1 MKFSDIFESIA
12 SRKIG
17 LRLGAFGL
25 AIILWIFIVSSETYE
40 MVLTVPIEVR
50 NLSEQKA
57 LREEVPEVA
66 QVRFE
71 GTGRA
76 LFKTIIL
83 KRFYKDF
90 KLVLDLDRI
99 SDEYEF
105 ILNDYFRMYPRKI
118 VTPNEFEIRYIEIDS
133 PREIKISLDDYSVR
147 TISIVSKIVIKPAP
161 GFVIVGEMKLVPD
174 AIEIAGPN
182 DIVEDVTLINTIVDT
197 IAEVNTN
204 ISQYFG
210 FELPHQQIQ
219 LSHAEVMLSVNVQA
233 LSERIISEV
242 PISVINVPEGY
253 RVFVSPHTVSLT
265 IIGGIEFID
274 SITPEDIQLTID
286 FNSEWELNRQ
296 FYEPQIEVPI
306 GVIDWQDLS
315 PPNVELIVTQ
325 GNS

>member
-1 MKFSDIFESIA
+1 MKFSDILELIA

-17 LRLGAFGL
+17 LRLGALGL
-25 AIILWIFIVSSETYE
+25 AIILWVFIVSNETYE

-50 NLSEQKA
+50 NLSDQKA
-57 LREEVPEVA
+57 LREEVPKLA
-66 QVRFE
+66 QVRFD

-105 ILNDYFRMYPRKI
+105 VLNDYFRRYPRKI
-118 VTPNEFEIRYIEIDS
+118 VTPNEFEIRYIEVDS

-147 TISIVSKIVIKPAP
+147 TIPIVSKIVVNPSP
-161 GFVIVGEMKLVPD
+161 GFIIVGEVQLDPQ
-174 AIEIAGPN
+174 AIEIAGPS
-182 DIVEDVTLINTIVDT
+182 DIVDNVTYINTLVDT
-197 IAEVNTN
+197 IFEVKTN

-210 FELPHQQIQ
+210 FDLPHRQIQ
-219 LSHAEVMLSVNVQA
+219 LSDAEVMLSSSVQA

-242 PISVINVPEGY
+242 PVSVINVPEGY

-265 IIGGIEFID
+265 IIGGINFIEN
-274 SITPEDIQLTID
+274 ITPDDIHLTID
-286 FNSEWELNRQ
+286 FSNQWELNTQ
-296 FYEPQIEVPI
+296 FYEPQIDVPKD
-306 GVIDWQDLS
+306 VIEWQDLS

>member
-1 MKFSDIFESIA
+1 MKFSDILESIS

-25 AIILWIFIVSSETYE
+25 SIILWVFIVSNETYE

-57 LREEVPEVA
+57 LREEVPERA

-76 LFKTIIL
+76 LFKTIL
-83 KRFYKDF
+83 LNRFYKEF

-105 ILNDYFRMYPRKI
+105 VLNDYFRMYPRKI
-118 VTPNEFEIRYIEIDS
+118 VIPNEFEIRYIEVDS

-147 TISIVSKIVIKPAP
+147 TIPIVSKIVIMPVP
-161 GFVIVGEMKLVPD
+161 GYITVGDPILEPTEVQ
-174 AIEIAGPN
+174 IAGPS
-182 DIVEDVTLINTIVDT
+182 DIVENVALINTLVDT
-197 IAEVNTN
+197 IIDVNTD
-204 ISQYFG
+204 IYQYFG

-219 LSHAEVMLSVNVQA
+219 LSHTKVMLSIDIQA
-233 LSERIISEV
+233 LSEKIISEV
-242 PISVINVPEGY
+242 PVSVFNVPAGY

-265 IIGGIEFID
+265 IIGGIDFIEN
-274 SITPEDIQLTID
+274 ITPDDIQMTID
-286 FNSEWELNRQ
+286 FNHQWNLNKQ
-296 FYEPQIEVPI
+296 FYEPQVIVPN
-306 GVIDWQDLS
+306 GVIDWQDIS
-315 PPNVELIVTQ
+315 PPNIELIVTQ
-325 GNS
+325 SNN

>member
-1 MKFSDIFESIA
+1 MKFSDILELIA
-12 SRKIG
+12 RRKIG
-17 LRLGAFGL
+17 LRLGAFVL
-25 AIILWIFIVSSETYE
+25 AIILWVFIVSSETYE

-57 LREEVPEVA
+57 LREEFPERA

-76 LFKTIIL
+76 LFKTILL
-83 KRFYKDF
+83 KGFYKNF

-118 VTPNEFEIRYIEIDS
+118 VVPNEFEIRYIEVDS
-133 PREIKISLDDYSVR
+133 PRDIKISLDDYSVR
-147 TISIVSKIVIKPAP
+147 TIPIVNKIVIEPAP
-161 GFVIVGEMKLVPD
+161 GFIIVGDVKLEPIE
-174 AIEIAGPN
+174 IEIAGPN
-182 DIVEDVTLINTIVDT
+182 DIVETITSINTLVDT
-197 IAEVNTN
+197 IIEVNTS

-210 FELPHQQIQ
+210 FDLPHQQIQ
-219 LSHAEVMLSVNVQA
+219 LSQTNVGLSVDVQA
-233 LSERIISEV
+233 LSEKIISEV
-242 PISVINVPEGY
+242 PVSVINVPSGY

-265 IIGGIEFID
+265 IIGGIDYIEN
-274 SITPEDIQLTID
+274 ITPDEIQLTID
-286 FNSEWELNRQ
+286 FNSQWNLKKQ
-296 FYEPQIEVPI
+296 FYEPQVNVPN

-325 GNS
+325 GNN

>member
-25 AIILWIFIVSSETYE
+25 AIILWVFIVSSETYE

-50 NLSEQKA
+50 NLSAQKA
-57 LREEVPEVA
+57 LREEVPKRA

-76 LFKTIIL
+76 LFKTILL
-83 KRFYKDF
+83 KGFYKNF

-118 VTPNEFEIRYIEIDS
+118 VVPNEFEIRYIEVES

-147 TISIVSKIVIKPAP
+147 SIPIVSRIVIEPAP
-161 GFVIVGEMKLVPD
+161 GFIIVGDVELEPVE
-174 AIEIAGPN
+174 IEIAGPN
-182 DIVEDVTLINTIVDT
+182 DIVENITSINTIVDT
-197 IAEVNTN
+197 IIDVNTN

-210 FELPHQQIQ
+210 FDLPLQQIQ
-219 LSHAEVMLSVNVQA
+219 LSQTDVRLSIDVQA
-233 LSERIISEV
+233 LSEKIISEV
-242 PISVINVPEGY
+242 PVSVINVPAGY

-265 IIGGIEFID
+265 IIGGMDYIEN
-274 SITPEDIQLTID
+274 ITPDEIHLTID
-286 FNSEWELNRQ
+286 FNSQWNLNRQ
-296 FYEPQIEVPI
+296 FYEPQVKVPY
-306 GVIDWQDLS
+306 GVINWQDLS

-325 GNS
+325 GNN

>member
-1 MKFSDIFESIA
+1 MKFSDIIESVT

-25 AIILWIFIVSSETYE
+25 AIILWFFIVSSEMYV

-57 LREEVPEVA
+57 LREEVPELA

-76 LFKTIIL
+76 LFKTIL
-83 KRFYKDF
+83 LNRFYKDF

-105 ILNDYFRMYPRKI
+105 VLNDYFRLYPQKI
-118 VTPNEFEIRYIEIDS
+118 VIPNEFEIRYIEVDS

-147 TISIVSKIVIKPAP
+147 TIPTVSKIVIEPAS
-161 GFVIVGEMKLVPD
+161 GFIIVGDVKQEPIE
-174 AIEIAGPN
+174 IEIAGPN
-182 DIVEDVTLINTIVDT
+182 DIVENITSISTLVDT
-197 IAEVNTN
+197 IIDVNTN
-204 ISQYFG
+204 MSQYFVLD
-210 FELPHQQIQ
+210 LPHQQIQ
-219 LSHAEVMLSVNVQA
+219 LSQTDVRLSVDVQA
-233 LSERIISEV
+233 LSEKIISEV
-242 PISVINVPEGY
+242 PVSVINVPAGY

-265 IIGGIEFID
+265 IIGGIHFIEN
-274 SITPEDIQLTID
+274 ITPEDIQLTID
-286 FNSEWELNRQ
+286 FNSQWNLDRQ
-296 FYEPQIEVPI
+296 FYEPQIEVPN

-315 PPNVELIVTQ
+315 PPKVELIVTQ
-325 GNS
+325 GNN